1 MGNQL
6 EHMMAVQT
14 EHLDP
19 PHEYV
24 PWVTLNG
31 VSVWP

>member
-6 EHMMAVQT
+6 EHLMAVQT
-14 EHLDP
+14 EQLDP

-31 VSVWP
+31 VSLWP

>member
-1 MGNQL
+1 
-6 EHMMAVQT
+6 MMAVET
-14 EHLDP
+14 EQLDP

-31 VSVWP
+31 VSRWSQ